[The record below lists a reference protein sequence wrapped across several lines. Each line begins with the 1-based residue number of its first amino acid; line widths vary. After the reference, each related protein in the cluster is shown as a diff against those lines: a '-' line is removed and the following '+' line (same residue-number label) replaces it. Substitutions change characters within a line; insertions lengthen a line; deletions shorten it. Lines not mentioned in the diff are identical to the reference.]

1 MSALIQA
8 AAVAA
13 GAATGAL
20 VRWQAGTRL
29 SLIAGLPA
37 GTLAVNLGG
46 GLLIGLA
53 LAWFRLHPDQQ
64 VWRLLAITGFMGGL
78 TTFSAFSGESLGLLL
93 SGRYLM
99 ALTHTLA
106 HVIGALGCAALGHAL
121 GRWLFEGAGI

>member
-8 AAVAA
+8 MAVGV
-13 GAATGAL
+13 GAAAGAL
-20 VRWQAGTRL
+20 VRWQAGSRL
-29 SLIAGLPA
+29 GLIAGWPA

-64 VWRLLAITGFMGGL
+64 VWRLLAITGFLGGL

-93 SGRYLM
+93 SGRYGL
-99 ALTHTLA
+99 ALAHTLA
-106 HVIGALGCAALGHAL
+106 HVVGALGCAALGHAL
-121 GRWLFEGAGI
+121 GRWFWPGTLV